1 METGKKRP
9 EENSLSVTSQII
21 EKINELKLNNHTPLK
36 LEFHSLTY
44 LQILKE
50 CDFIKKD
57 GEGYIWSCP
66 GLVETHKNE
75 PNAFYRIPFI
85 INDEGFDW
93 TIISEEN
100 NNG

>member
-1 METGKKRP
+1 M
-9 EENSLSVTSQII
+9 
-21 EKINELKLNNHTPLK
+21 KLNNHTPLK

-44 LQILKE
+44 LQILEE

-57 GEGYIWSCP
+57 GDEYVWHIP
-66 GLVETHKNE
+66 KPVTINTINKANE
-75 PNAFYRIPFI
+75 FYGIPFI
-85 INDEGFDW
+85 INDDGFDW